1 MRRAA
6 VVLAVPALVASMLMG
21 SAALAS
27 AESSKAGVTQLL
39 LPPRCC

>member
-6 VVLAVPALVASMLMG
+6 VALAVPALVASVLMG
-21 SAALAS
+21 SAATAS

-39 LPPRCC
+39 FPPRCC